1 MKFTGSTEE
10 FIYLDTID
18 HTSCEVLKQKVKS
31 SLTVLWFKSDENI
44 LRIDGEEVA
53 FQKDQIVFLTEFHH
67 LEPVKI
73 VTIRVLRFNRSFYC
87 VLDHDSDVGCKGV
100 LFFGAAQLPVVSIS
114 SEELYKFNT
123 VWEMFVL
130 EINSRDKLQQESL
143 QVMLKRFLILCVRL
157 YTQEKQYPNEKK
169 EINLIRE
176 YNFLI
181 EQYFKSKHTVKEY
194 ASLLHKSPKTLSNIF
209 SRSGF
214 KSPLFYIQE
223 RILLEARR
231 QLLHSNKSV
240 KEIAFELGYED
251 LQTFSR
257 FFKKHQGSSPTEY
270 KKDLKMSSVA

>member
-1 MKFTGSTEE
+1 MKFTSSTEE

-18 HTSCEVLKQKVKS
+18 HTSCEVLQQKVKS

-73 VTIRVLRFNRSFYC
+73 GPIRILRFNRSFYC

-157 YTQEKQYPNEKK
+157 YAQEKQYPNEKK

-231 QLLHSNKSV
+231 QLLHTNKSV

-257 FFKKHQGSSPTEY
+257 FFKKHQGSSPSEY
-270 KKDLKMSSVA
+270 KKDLKISSVA

>member
-18 HTSCEVLKQKVKS
+18 HTSCEVLQQKVKS

-44 LRIDGEEVA
+44 LKIDGEEVT

-73 VTIRVLRFNRSFYC
+73 GMIRVLRFNRSFYC

-100 LFFGAAQLPVVSIS
+100 LFFGAAQLPVVSIY

-157 YTQEKQYPNEKK
+157 YTQEKKYPKGKK
-169 EINLIRE
+169 EMNLIRE

-231 QLLHSNKSV
+231 QLLHTNKSV

-257 FFKKHQGSSPTEY
+257 FFKKHQGSSPSEY
-270 KKDLKMSSVA
+270 KKDLKISSVA